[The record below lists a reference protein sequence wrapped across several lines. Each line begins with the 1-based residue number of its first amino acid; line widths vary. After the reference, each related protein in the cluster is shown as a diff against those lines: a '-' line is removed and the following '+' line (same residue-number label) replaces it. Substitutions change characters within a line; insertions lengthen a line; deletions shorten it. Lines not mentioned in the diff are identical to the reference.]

1 MDEMEAIYI
10 PANNSV
16 IGSCTA
22 CFSCIF
28 FRPNGTCLYDDKY
41 LDNDIAVYKCK
52 NRIGEVTGTRIL
64 KNYLDGETS
73 RVVDKMMEEFKQN

>member
-1 MDEMEAIYI
+1 MDEMEAMYI

-16 IGSCTA
+16 VGSYTA

-28 FRPNGTCLYDDKY
+28 YRPNGTCLYDDKY
-41 LDNDIAVYKCK
+41 LDNDVAIYKCR

-64 KNYLDGETS
+64 KNYLDDETS
-73 RVVDKMMEEFKQN
+73 RVVDSLVKEFNH